1 MILSPRYE
9 GPVVLTMSGPVDDQL
24 LPVTRQRR
32 RLGEILAGLT
42 PDQWRSPS
50 RCAEWTVQDVVV
62 HLNGVNPFWQMSID
76 AGLAGAPSR
85 FLATF
90 DPAATPAL
98 MVGGAGEM
106 EPAAVLDRFLA
117 TNEALLA
124 VLASLD
130 QPQWSTPAE
139 APPGH
144 VPIRLLAQ
152 HALWDC
158 WVHERDIVV
167 PLGEVTVVEP
177 DEVRSCL
184 RYAAAVSPALAM
196 GLHGTVTGS
205 FAVEAT
211 GPDVAFVVHV
221 GDSVVLDDDGDR
233 TGLPCLRGSALD
245 LVEALSLRAPL
256 PDDSPDEWRQLLGGL
271 GTAFDA
277 DLGG

>member
-9 GPVVLTMSGPVDDQL
+9 GPVVLAMSGPVDDQL

-32 RLGEILAGLT
+32 RMGQMLAGLT
-42 PDQWRSPS
+42 PEQWRAPS
-50 RCAEWTVQDVVV
+50 RCAGWTVQDVVV
-62 HLNGVNPFWQMSID
+62 HLNAVNPFWQMSIEL
-76 AGLAGAPSR
+76 GLAGVPSR

-98 MVGGAGEM
+98 MVGGAGEL
-106 EPAAVLDRFLA
+106 EPDDVLDRFLA
-117 TNEALLA
+117 TNDALLA

-130 QPQWSTPAE
+130 RSQWSVAAE

-158 WVHERDIVV
+158 WVHERDIVL
-167 PLGEVTVVEP
+167 PLGEVAVLEA

-196 GLHGTVTGS
+196 GLGG
-205 FAVEAT
+205 AARR
-211 GPDVAFVVHV
+211 FVR
-221 GDSVVLDDDGDR
+221 GRGDR
-233 TGLPCLRGSALD
+233 TRCRVRGARRRVGRARRRRRSLRPAVPAGNAVD
-245 LVEALSLRAPL
+245 LVEALTLRAPL
-256 PDDSPDEWRQLLGGL
+256 PDDAPGEWRRLLGGL
-271 GTAFDA
+271 GAAFDA
-277 DLGG
+277 DLGV